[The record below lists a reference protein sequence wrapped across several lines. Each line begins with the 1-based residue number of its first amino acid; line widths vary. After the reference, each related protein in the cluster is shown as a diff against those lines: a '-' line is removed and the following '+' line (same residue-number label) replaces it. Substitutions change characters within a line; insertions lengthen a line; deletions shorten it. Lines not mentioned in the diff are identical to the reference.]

1 MKITRYIIF
10 YLFILIILLLFFCS
24 NKKDYTYL
32 INEEA
37 TPIRDLN
44 EIKGMKYKVDIDES
58 IKDKNID
65 IYSKIISSIN
75 HYKDINN
82 IKDFFINLEIDKD
95 YIIDDINIVDDNNY
109 IIRNIDYKK
118 NGKEIIF
125 NLDEYDFTDYNSNY
139 DIKIKLK
146 RNTRKI

>member
-37 TPIRDLN
+37 TPIRNLN
-44 EIKGMKYKVDIDES
+44 EIKGMKYKVDIDKS

-82 IKDFFINLEIDKD
+82 IKDFFINLEIDND
-95 YIIDDINIVDDNNY
+95 YVIDNINIVDDNNY
-109 IIRNIDYKK
+109 IIRNIDYEK

-125 NLDEYDFTDYNSNY
+125 NLDEGDFTNYNSNY

>member
-1 MKITRYIIF
+1 MKKYILF
-10 YLFILIILLLFFCS
+10 YLFILICLLLFFYS

-82 IKDFFINLEIDKD
+82 INSIYFIILID
-95 YIIDDINIVDDNNY
+95 
-109 IIRNIDYKK
+109 
-118 NGKEIIF
+118 
-125 NLDEYDFTDYNSNY
+125 T
-139 DIKIKLK
+139 
-146 RNTRKI
+146 

>member
-10 YLFILIILLLFFCS
+10 YLFILIILLLFFYS

-37 TPIRDLN
+37 TPIRELN
-44 EIKGMKYKVDIDES
+44 EITGMNYKVDIDKS

-65 IYSKIISSIN
+65 IYSKIISSIY
-75 HYKDINN
+75 HYKDVNN
-82 IKDFFINLEIDKD
+82 IKDFLINLEIDND

-109 IIRNIDYKK
+109 IIRNINYKK
-118 NGKEIIF
+118 NGEEIFF
-125 NLDEYDFTDYNSNY
+125 NLDECDFTNYNSNY